1 MASIT
6 IDRKAKT
13 LRTDS
18 LKDLGV
24 TIRDINLKCNVCG
37 FEYLLPVPW
46 ENGNF
51 VRSWFECPRGCNKVK
66 ASKTPA
72 AA

>member
-6 IDRKAKT
+6 VDKTART

-24 TIRDINLKCNVCG
+24 TITDINLKCNACG

-72 AA
+72 AD